1 MTLHRFDGPQVFQ
14 ASGDP
19 IGPGGAAQSGPLRPS
34 RPRLGIPVAQ
44 PPPVGGTYMKRE
56 VKILPTRERTFLFDF
71 SRGAPVSMTASPA
84 PRGRRDRRAVENGP
98 LGSSSEIAR
107 RSPPAGRTGAERGS
121 SELHRRDRR
130 LFRIFRLTGQS
141 KSVAQAPMRDSP
153 KEVHEDRR
161 A

>member
-1 MTLHRFDGPQVFQ
+1 MAGPHDSTGLLLCVQNP
-14 ASGDP
+14 ASAKSRRGCIP
-19 IGPGGAAQSGPLRPS
+19 KKVANLRT
-34 RPRLGIPVAQ
+34 A
-44 PPPVGGTYMKRE
+44 VGGTYMKRE
-56 VKILPTRERTFLFDF
+56 VKTLPTRERAFLFDF